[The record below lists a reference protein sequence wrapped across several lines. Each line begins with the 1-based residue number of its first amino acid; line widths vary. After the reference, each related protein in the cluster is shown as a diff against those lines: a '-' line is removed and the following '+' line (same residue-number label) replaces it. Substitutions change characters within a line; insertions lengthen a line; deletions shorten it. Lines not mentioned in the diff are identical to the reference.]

1 MTELSLKQRLLR
13 YLQNNHGFIASGEIQ
28 RIATEKTTYT
38 PSNVS
43 RRLRE
48 LENEGEIEVTYR
60 KGHAWYRANKPM
72 SVDAVW
78 ASIPDARE
86 VRTIN

>member
-13 YLQNNHGFIASGEIQ
+13 YLQNNPGFIASGEIQ

-43 RRLRE
+43 RRPRE
-48 LENEGEIEVTYR
+48 LENEGVIEVTYR
-60 KGHAWYRANKPM
+60 KGHAWYRAALG
-72 SVDAVW
+72 VEAQW
-78 ASIPDARE
+78 ASIEDRRMKEAA
-86 VRTIN
+86 

>member
-1 MTELSLKQRLLR
+1 MSDLSLKSRLLR
-13 YLQNNHGFIASGEIQ
+13 YFQNNPGFHASGDIQ

-48 LENEGEIEVTYR
+48 LENEGELEVTYR

-72 SVDAVW
+72 SVDEVW
-78 ASIPDARE
+78 ASIPDARQ
-86 VRTIN
+86 VQIIN